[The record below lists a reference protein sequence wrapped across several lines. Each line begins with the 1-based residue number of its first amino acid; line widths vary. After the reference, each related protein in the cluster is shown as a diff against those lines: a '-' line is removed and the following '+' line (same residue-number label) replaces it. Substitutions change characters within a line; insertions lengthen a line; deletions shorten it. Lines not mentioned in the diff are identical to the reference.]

1 MKLSVFSRHLLGT
14 TAAALLFSS
23 ALTAVPVMAQGEVIK
38 LGIVSPNTGANARY
52 GAFALR
58 GAELAVKEINEAGGI
73 DGRTIEIVSGDSA
86 CTPVEGVS
94 ATQRLINQDQVK
106 FIIGDICSS
115 VTLAMQPIVED
126 AKVLL
131 LNAASSNPDITYK
144 AGVGGYQWSYRNYP
158 TDEIRAMLVAQYAA
172 EERDIHKFAV
182 LSVDSDFGRGAI
194 NFTKKYLPEFG
205 SEIVTE
211 DYYKEGEVDF
221 RSVLAKIRNSG
232 AQSILMYGLAD
243 TTPIIARQMVET
255 GLAGQLTLAG
265 NADFSV
271 TDTIAAAPTAMEG
284 AIEAAA
290 WLPAYDGEESKA
302 FVATYEAEYGGEEP
316 NNHAY
321 QHWETVHLLAA
332 AIDAAD
338 SIEGDAVR
346 AALSAISFESPMG
359 TITFDDH
366 NQARRPMILL
376 QIEEGKPSI
385 KGTFVGEIEYPAP

>member
-1 MKLSVFSRHLLGT
+1 MNSPALARHLLT
-14 TAAALLFSS
+14 VSAAAMLLSSPLAVTPAFS
-23 ALTAVPVMAQGEVIK
+23 QGEVIK

-52 GAFALR
+52 GSFALR
-58 GAELAVKEINEAGGI
+58 GAQLAVKEINDAGGI
-73 DGRTIEIVSGDSA
+73 DGHTIEIVSGDSA

-144 AGVGGYQWSYRNYP
+144 AGVGGYQWSFRNYP
-158 TDEIRAMLVAQYAA
+158 TDEIRAMLVAKYAA

-221 RSVLAKIRNSG
+221 RSVLAKIRNAG
-232 AQSILMYGLAD
+232 ADALLMYGLAD
-243 TTPIIARQMVET
+243 TTPIIARQMIET
-255 GLAGQLTLAG
+255 GLAGNLPLAG

-271 TDTIAAAPTAMEG
+271 SDTIAAAPTAMEG

-290 WLPAYDGEESKA
+290 WLPAYEGEESKA
-302 FVATYEAEYGGEEP
+302 FVASYQAEYGGEEP

-338 SIEGDAVR
+338 SIDGDAVR
-346 AALSAISFESPMG
+346 QSLSAISFESPMG

-376 QIEEGKPSI
+376 QIENGKPSI
-385 KGTFVGEIEYPAP
+385 KGTVVGEIQYPTP